1 MTGIAIA
8 SLAAWLWLLFRRG
21 DFWKA
26 SVVLDDIAEEPE
38 NRPRVWPHVV
48 AVIPA
53 RDEARTI
60 GRTVASLLT
69 QDFAGKLS
77 VIVVDDASSDGTAE
91 AAGADTVAA
100 GDDKRLRVISG
111 EPLPRGWTGKLW
123 AVEQGLRAA
132 GDAPYVLL
140 TDADIE
146 HDPGSVRRLVCKAEA
161 GGFDLVSLMVRLN
174 CESFWERLLIPAF
187 VFFFQMLYPFSWVND
202 RARPAAAAAG
212 GCMLVRAQAL
222 DDAGGMAAISGR
234 VIDDCALASLLKPR
248 GPIWLGLTR
257 SVVSLRQYEGL
268 DDIWR
273 MVTRTAYAQLGHS
286 PVFLAVAVA
295 GMLLVYGAPPVLFV
309 FTDGMAAKF
318 SAAAWASMVVAYQP
332 MLSFYKRPPWEG
344 LTLPLAGLLYT
355 MMTVSSALHGG
366 SWKGRSVSLPR

>member
-1 MTGIAIA
+1 MTVIALA

-26 SVVLDDIAEEPE
+26 SVVLRDIAGEPE
-38 NRPRVWPHVV
+38 IWPDVA

-60 GRTVASLLT
+60 GRTVASLLA
-69 QDFAGKLS
+69 QDYAGKLS

-91 AAGADTVAA
+91 AAGSD
-100 GDDKRLRVISG
+100 GRLRVISG
-111 EPLPRGWTGKLW
+111 EPLAGGWTGKLW

-146 HDPGSVRRLVCKAEA
+146 HDPGSVRRLVCKAES

-174 CESFWERLLIPAF
+174 CGSFWERLLVPAF

-202 RARPAAAAAG
+202 RSRPTAAAAG

-222 DDAGGMAAISGR
+222 DAAGGMTVISGR
-234 VIDDCALASLLKPR
+234 VIDDCALAALLKP
-248 GPIWLGLTR
+248 GGAIWLGLTTD
-257 SVVSLRQYEGL
+257 VVSLREYEGL

-286 PVFLAVAVA
+286 PVMLAVAVA
-295 GMLLVYGAPPVLFV
+295 GMLLVYGAPPVLFI

-318 SAAAWASMVVAYQP
+318 AAAAWGCMLIAYQP
-332 MLSFYKRPPWEG
+332 MLSFYGRPLWEG
-344 LTLPLAGLLYT
+344 LALPLAGLLYT
-355 MMTVSSALHGG
+355 LMTVSAALYGG
-366 SWKGRSVSLPR
+366 SWKGRRT